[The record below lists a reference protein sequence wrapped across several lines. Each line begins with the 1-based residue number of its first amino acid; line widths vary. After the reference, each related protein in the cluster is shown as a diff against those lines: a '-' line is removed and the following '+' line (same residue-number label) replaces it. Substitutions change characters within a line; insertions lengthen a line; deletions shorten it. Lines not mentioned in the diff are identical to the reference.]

1 MTELTP
7 DAFRKLLAEKGIVLD
22 DRAFAA
28 ALQGARHMK
37 SEVARV
43 ARYMDAA
50 T

>member
-7 DAFRKLLAEKGIVLD
+7 EAFRILLAENGIVLD

-28 ALQGARHMK
+28 ALQGARHLK

-43 ARYMDAA
+43 ARYMDAVK
-50 T
+50 

>member
-1 MTELTP
+1 MTELAP
-7 DAFRKLLAEKGIVLD
+7 ESFRKLLAEKGIVPD

-28 ALQGARHMK
+28 ALQGARQMK

-43 ARYMDAA
+43 ARYRNAA

>member
-1 MTELTP
+1 MTDLSPET
-7 DAFRKLLAEKGIVLD
+7 FRKLLAEKGIVLD

-43 ARYMDAA
+43 AAYMDTAK
-50 T
+50 

>member
-7 DAFRKLLAEKGIVLD
+7 DAFRNLLAEKGIVLD
-22 DRAFAA
+22 DRAFAV